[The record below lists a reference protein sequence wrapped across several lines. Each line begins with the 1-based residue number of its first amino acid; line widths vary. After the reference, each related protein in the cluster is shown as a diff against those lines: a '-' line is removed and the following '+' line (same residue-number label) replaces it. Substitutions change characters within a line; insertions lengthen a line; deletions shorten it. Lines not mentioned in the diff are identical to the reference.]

1 MDVFS
6 SQSTIAGY
14 WAVVE
19 AAYLTTRLFPLLMT
33 ATGIVSPAHVL
44 ILGAGVAV
52 FQATVTAKRLGA
64 MVSFR
69 FLLDL
74 TLDFRPAVR
83 EQVESLGAEFM
94 IV

>member
-6 SQSTIAGY
+6 PQSTIAGY

-33 ATGIVSPAHVL
+33 AITGTFSPARVL

-52 FQATVTAKRLGA
+52 FQAVVTAKRLGA
-64 MVSFR
+64 MVS
-69 FLLDL
+69 
-74 TLDFRPAVR
+74 TLDFKPTVR
-83 EQVESLGAEFM
+83 VKS
-94 IV
+94 